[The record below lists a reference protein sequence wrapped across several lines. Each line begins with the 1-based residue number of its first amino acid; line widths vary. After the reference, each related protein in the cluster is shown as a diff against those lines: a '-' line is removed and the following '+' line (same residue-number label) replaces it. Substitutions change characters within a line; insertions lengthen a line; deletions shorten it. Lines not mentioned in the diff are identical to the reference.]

1 MPLARQAKSLP
12 ELLLEGG
19 LVSSEGLQAAVAQAA
34 SRSLPLKQVLLQQG
48 LVTEQDLMTLLAGHH
63 GMATIDLTNY
73 SIKPEAIQLVPES
86 LARKQTLIPVFRI
99 DDVLTLAVADP
110 LDFFALDEVRL
121 KTNCEVKTLLAG
133 ETAIRKAIDRYY
145 GAAGTIQEVAQT
157 LKAAQ
162 VPPKDQ
168 EAAQEAPV
176 IRLVRLLLTQ
186 AMKEGASDIHLE
198 PGEDTCRTR
207 FRIDGVLHEVTG
219 PSRHLHSSVVSRIK
233 VLASLDIAE
242 KRKPQDGRFRQKLEQ
257 QEVDVRVSTIPT
269 QFGEKVVLRLLD
281 STMVILGLEQLGFAP
296 EVLAQFQRLIHA
308 PNGILLVTGPTG
320 SGKTTTLYAALSA
333 INTME
338 KNILTI
344 EDPIEYQLAGVNQV
358 QVNPKAELIFASALR
373 AFLRQDPDVVMVG
386 EIRDRETAE
395 IAIQAALTGHLVLS
409 TLHTNDAAGALTRL
423 VDMGVEPFLI
433 ASAVLGIVAQR
444 LVRVI
449 CPTCKTAY
457 RPPANILKE
466 MPVAANAQA
475 FRGTGCETCRRRGYK
490 GRAGIFEL
498 LLLTETIREQVSAK
512 TPSHV
517 IRETARAAGMRTL
530 RDDGFAKALAG
541 QTTLE
546 EVLRVTRLENL

>member
-1 MPLARQAKSLP
+1 MPVTRQAKALP
-12 ELLLEGG
+12 ELLLEQGM
-19 LVSSEGLQAAVAQAA
+19 VNPEQLQAAQAQAA
-34 SRSLPLKQVLLQQG
+34 SRGLALKQVLVQQG
-48 LVTEQDLMTLLAGHH
+48 LVTEQNLTTLLADHH
-63 GMATIDLTNY
+63 GMATIDLANY
-73 SIKPEAIQLVPES
+73 LIKPEAIQLVPES
-86 LARKQTLIPVFRI
+86 LARKQTLIPVFKI
-99 DDVLTLAVADP
+99 ADIVTVAVADP

-121 KTNCEVKTLLAG
+121 KTKCEVKAVLAG
-133 ETAIRKAIDRYY
+133 ETAIRQAINHYY
-145 GAAGTIQEVAQT
+145 GAAGTIKEVAQT
-157 LKAAQ
+157 LEAAQ
-162 VPPKDQ
+162 VPPKDR

-176 IRLVRLLLTQ
+176 IRLVSLLLTQ

-198 PGEDTCRTR
+198 PGEGTCRTR
-207 FRIDGVLHEVTG
+207 LRIDGLLHEVTG
-219 PSRHLHSSVVSRIK
+219 PPRHLHSAVVSRIK
-233 VLASLDIAE
+233 VLANLDIAE
-242 KRKPQDGRFRQKLEQ
+242 KRKPHDGRFRQKLEQ
-257 QEVDVRVSTIPT
+257 KDVDVRVSIIPT

-281 STMVILGLEQLGFAP
+281 SAMVILGLEQLGFAP
-296 EVLAQFQRLIHA
+296 EVLARFQRLIHA

-333 INTME
+333 INAVD

-344 EDPIEYQLAGVNQV
+344 EDPIEYQLAGINQV

-449 CPTCKTAY
+449 CPKCKTAY

-466 MPVAANAQA
+466 MPMAAEAQA
-475 FRGTGCETCRRRGYK
+475 FRGTGCEACKQRGYK

-498 LLLTETIREQVSAK
+498 LLMTETIRGQVSAK
-512 TPSHV
+512 TPSHA
-517 IRETARAAGMRTL
+517 IREAARAAGMRTL

-546 EVLRVTRLENL
+546 EVLRVTQLE